1 LTFFLCDRT
10 YYLMDT
16 TQLIAWYGALVATIV
31 AIINISTAWRDRSRI
46 VVTGKP
52 GMRVTANAPYDPT
65 KDYIVI
71 TVRNKGQRPR
81 TITNVGIKLKKGDYK
96 VLVATDCAFK
106 GHVELTEGQS
116 DMWAIEQDEI
126 DLNNIKCAFALDAID
141 KLHTG
146 PVSES

>member
-1 LTFFLCDRT
+1 
-10 YYLMDT
+10 MDT

-71 TVRNKGQRPR
+71 SPTAVDEQQVLSLRSQGLSLRAIGKQVGVSR
-81 TITNVGIKLKKGDYK
+81 TKVQK
-96 VLVATDCAFK
+96 VLSRNPR
-106 GHVELTEGQS
+106 G
-116 DMWAIEQDEI
+116 I
-126 DLNNIKCAFALDAID
+126 DSLEPA
-141 KLHTG
+141 
-146 PVSES
+146 